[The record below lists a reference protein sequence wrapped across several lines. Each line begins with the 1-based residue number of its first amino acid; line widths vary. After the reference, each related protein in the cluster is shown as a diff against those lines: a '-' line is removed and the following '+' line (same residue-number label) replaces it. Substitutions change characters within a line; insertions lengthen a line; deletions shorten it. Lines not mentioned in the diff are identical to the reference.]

1 MKPQANGEKARGAIF
16 GRRWFLAVAI
26 RSAPRAPAK
35 RPAAQRRTEA
45 RAA

>member
-1 MKPQANGEKARGAIF
+1 MKPRPSAKSAKGAVF

-26 RSAPRAPAK
+26 RGAPRAPSK
-35 RPAAQRRTEA
+35 RRATSRRTEA